1 MKEEK
6 GGQFMVFSSRQQVCA
21 ERVIMG
27 VLNILCVRRLGPRR
41 FLFTLTKVNNNPFPV
56 ILRYTT
62 TQRFDFAV
70 RSVATGREVW
80 RWSFNRFFAQV
91 IEEIRLRP
99 GQETSQTV
107 EWDGTNNFGVPVPGG
122 RYILRGENLARVRR
136 VDQPGEIDVIPQG
149 GEAMAKMPQLQAEFT
164 LSANA
169 SSQQPSTVHTV
180 QPGDTLWAIARQY
193 GTTVSTLKSINSLV
207 SSNIKVGQLI
217 KVR

>member
-1 MKEEK
+1 
-6 GGQFMVFSSRQQVCA
+6 MVFSSRQQVCA